1 MDKVFGNKKNIAI
14 FVLPTLTLYMIFV
27 LFPILYNLYLSLFR
41 TDLMSKN
48 DYIGLG
54 NYKNLFRDS
63 FFQMSIKNNML
74 LVAGSLIAHL
84 GLGLFFANAL
94 FMKIKGSKVF
104 QSIFFLPVVISG
116 VAVGIM
122 FTFIYNS
129 EFGLVN
135 RLLDLF
141 SLEQFKH
148 SWLNE
153 TGTVM
158 GAVIF
163 VVMWRFVGYHMVI
176 QLAAMRAIPID
187 LFEAASID
195 GASRWQQFTRIT
207 FPLIKHIIRIDAVLV
222 ITGSLKYFD
231 LIFAMTKGGP
241 SHASEVLATYMF
253 YQGFRTMK
261 FGYASAIGTVML
273 ALCVLTIW
281 LVNRAVKVEK
291 VEY

>member
-1 MDKVFGNKKNIAI
+1 
-14 FVLPTLTLYMIFV
+14 
-27 LFPILYNLYLSLFR
+27 
-41 TDLMSKN
+41 
-48 DYIGLG
+48 
-54 NYKNLFRDS
+54 
-63 FFQMSIKNNML
+63 
-74 LVAGSLIAHL
+74 
-84 GLGLFFANAL
+84 
-94 FMKIKGSKVF
+94 
-104 QSIFFLPVVISG
+104 
-116 VAVGIM
+116 
-122 FTFIYNS
+122 
-129 EFGLVN
+129 
-135 RLLDLF
+135 
-141 SLEQFKH
+141 
-148 SWLNE
+148 
-153 TGTVM
+153 
-158 GAVIF
+158 
-163 VVMWRFVGYHMVI
+163 MVI

-195 GASRWQQFTRIT
+195 GASRWQQFTKIT

-241 SHASEVLATYMF
+241 SHASEVLATYMY

>member
-1 MDKVFGNKKNIAI
+1 MQSVFGNKKSIMV
-14 FVLPTLTLYMIFV
+14 FVLPSLILYIIFV
-27 LFPILYNLYLSLFR
+27 LFPIVYNFYISGFR
-41 TDLMSKN
+41 TDLMSRN
-48 DYIGLG
+48 DFVGFG
-54 NYKNLFRDS
+54 NYINLFKDG
-63 FFQMSIKNNML
+63 FFQMAIRNNML
-74 LVAGSLIAHL
+74 LVVGSMIAHL

-94 FMKIKGSKVF
+94 FMKIKGAKFF
-104 QSIFFLPVVISG
+104 QSVFFLPVVISG

-122 FTFIYNS
+122 FSFIYNS

-135 RLLDLF
+135 KLLDIL

-148 SWLNE
+148 SWLQE
-153 TGTVM
+153 TETVM
-158 GAVIF
+158 GAIIF

-176 QLAAMRAIPID
+176 QLAAMKAIPME

-195 GASRWQQFTRIT
+195 GASPWQRFSMIT
-207 FPLIKHIIRIDAVLV
+207 LPLIKHILRIDAVLV

-261 FGYASAIGTVML
+261 FGYASAIGMIML
-273 ALCVLTIW
+273 VLCVLAIW
-281 LVNRAVKVEK
+281 IVNRVIKAEK